1 MQSRPNAVRLGLVLD
16 LDHSIKP
23 HILMIRCYFHH
34 APNTLLKLLRLL
46 YMNVYLKLHIHIY
59 IYICKQTRHTMVLV
73 VILEKLDNESL
84 DISSA

>member
-1 MQSRPNAVRLGLVLD
+1 
-16 LDHSIKP
+16 
-23 HILMIRCYFHH
+23 
-34 APNTLLKLLRLL
+34 
-46 YMNVYLKLHIHIY
+46 MNVYLKLHIHIY